1 MRIHGL
7 FDLALLVSAL
17 AVPAQQH
24 EFGHKHEHLHQPKQK
39 RQAITDPNQQGIYD
53 YIVGKWTV
61 VKNTI
66 DRFEWEKLTY
76 D

>member
-24 EFGHKHEHLHQPKQK
+24 EFGHKHENLHQPKQK

-53 YIVGKWTV
+53 YIVGK
-61 VKNTI
+61 
-66 DRFEWEKLTY
+66 
-76 D
+76 